1 MTSEKSSSSD
11 NASSKEEEALSS
23 SSSSISSNNGHQSE
37 ESAINS
43 TASEAAKIMSVD
55 QARNLMRDSGI
66 SDGAFSNNDINKY
79 IIEANKKHKDFIEYL
94 KSLGF

>member
-1 MTSEKSSSSD
+1 MK
-11 NASSKEEEALSS
+11 NQQLIVLRVKRP
-23 SSSSISSNNGHQSE
+23 
-37 ESAINS
+37 
-43 TASEAAKIMSVD
+43 KFMSVD